1 MKKWL
6 KIIGIIV
13 LVLFIGIFFLLK
25 HNWRDLHP
33 DYVIDL
39 NIKNENSSQE
49 LSAGFSKMP
58 ITPTIVDTWND
69 ANGDFK
75 YKEKDGDTYNDNN
88 NNGVFDAYWIA
99 GMSNKKPANGVHD
112 DVWSRVIVIDDG
124 KTRIAMVSLDV
135 IGFFHDDVIDIRN
148 RIPKELNIDYTLI
161 SSTHT
166 HENEDMMGI
175 WGKNEWTSGVNPES
189 MKYVKD
195 QTVAAITH
203 AVKNMRPANLIFAQ
217 DLSGKDAAFIKDTR
231 KPIVKASGINLMHVI
246 DAENGNTLG
255 TVINWANHPETLWS
269 KNLLISSDFPHYIR
283 EAMENGV
290 YDGEQLIQKGLGG
303 VTVYFSG
310 AIGGLM
316 APHPS
321 LGIPDMH
328 KDTLYF
334 KPTYTKTKALGD
346 QVASLSLT
354 AIENATDTIQKTN
367 ISLRA
372 KTLNLPLDNVMFRI
386 GGGLGL
392 INRGLPELFKTR
404 SEIAAIKIGPAMF
417 VSIPGEIYPEIIY
430 GGVEAP
436 AGAEFDIDPIETPP
450 IQDFIKEKY
459 KFYIGLSNDEIG
471 YIIPKSEW
479 DTGKP
484 YLYNDDGDTYGEE
497 NSLGPETGPIL
508 YKELK
513 EVIQALE

>member
-1 MKKWL
+1 
-6 KIIGIIV
+6 
-13 LVLFIGIFFLLK
+13 
-25 HNWRDLHP
+25 
-33 DYVIDL
+33 
-39 NIKNENSSQE
+39 
-49 LSAGFSKMP
+49 
-58 ITPTIVDTWND
+58 
-69 ANGDFK
+69 
-75 YKEKDGDTYNDNN
+75 
-88 NNGVFDAYWIA
+88 
-99 GMSNKKPANGVHD
+99 
-112 DVWSRVIVIDDG
+112 
-124 KTRIAMVSLDV
+124 
-135 IGFFHDDVIDIRN
+135 
-148 RIPKELNIDYTLI
+148 
-161 SSTHT
+161 
-166 HENEDMMGI
+166 
-175 WGKNEWTSGVNPES
+175 
-189 MKYVKD
+189 
-195 QTVAAITH
+195 
-203 AVKNMRPANLIFAQ
+203 
-217 DLSGKDAAFIKDTR
+217 
-231 KPIVKASGINLMHVI
+231 MHVI

-290 YDGEQLIQKGLGG
+290 YDGDKLIQKGLGG
-303 VTVYFSG
+303 VTVYFTG

-404 SEIAAIKIGPAMF
+404 SEVAAIKIGPAMF

-484 YLYNDDGDTYGEE
+484 YLYNDEGDTYGEE